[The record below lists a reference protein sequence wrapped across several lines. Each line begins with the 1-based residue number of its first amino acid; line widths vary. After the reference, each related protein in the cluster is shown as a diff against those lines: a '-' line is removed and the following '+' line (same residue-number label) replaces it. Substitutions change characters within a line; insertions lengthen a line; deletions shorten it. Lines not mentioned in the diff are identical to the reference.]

1 MQRSFIFQRPLW
13 IEAAGPHPRL
23 NPRLNQTKAAA
34 VQWHLLL
41 RFTKQMNTRSTYKC
55 SISGIT
61 LEPSEGLSIS
71 GRIVHNQFIRS
82 WLSTYGIECLPDGSE
97 SVPDALKEEFADVIS
112 APKALLLKQRQFV
125 FHELSESITRALMG
139 TLGSN
144 EWQKNFMYTKV
155 LMAWYIVID
164 PRGALESFSN
174 ALELCQ
180 GIVDDGTP
188 SFSHIDTLI
197 NLINTTLYSFL
208 SDPDITTTIDII
220 DQQKHTG
227 IRSVFIGSDQS
238 LNRYL
243 AQLSNTSPALVQ
255 YIVDQRLT

>member
-1 MQRSFIFQRPLW
+1 
-13 IEAAGPHPRL
+13 
-23 NPRLNQTKAAA
+23 
-34 VQWHLLL
+34 
-41 RFTKQMNTRSTYKC
+41 MNTRSTYKC

-61 LEPSEGLSIS
+61 LDPTEGLGLT
-71 GRIVHNQFIRS
+71 GRIVHNQFVRS
-82 WLSTYGIECLPDGSE
+82 WLATFGIECFPDGST
-97 SVPDALKEEFADVIS
+97 SIPDALKEEFADVIS
-112 APKALLLKQRQFV
+112 QPEPLLQKQRKFLYN
-125 FHELSESITRALMG
+125 ELNDSVTKALMG
-139 TLGSN
+139 TSGSN
-144 EWQKNFMYTKV
+144 EWQKNFLYMKV

-164 PRGALESFSN
+164 PRGALESFNS

-180 GIVDDGTP
+180 GIIDDGTP

-208 SDPDITTTIDII
+208 SDTDIATTIDII

-243 AQLSNTSPALVQ
+243 SQISNTSPALVQ
-255 YIVDQRLT
+255 YIVDQRLP